1 MHSYAQTNIQLFMQL
16 RNDGYTD
23 ADLRSVRKAYDAAVR
38 LFTGRVARSGKT
50 SIAHAVGTASILGSL
65 RVPVNLVA
73 AGLLH
78 NAYQNGDF
86 GDRQMGMTPRKRL
99 QVSSTAGSEVEQ
111 YVAGFASL
119 SWNKRTIPGIC
130 ESLVGLG
137 SIDREV
143 VLIRLAD
150 HLEHH
155 LDHGLRYFETRKGQ
169 QLMDQDVHVDRIVDM
184 AEQLGFPAFATELNQ
199 MIQDTAAAEI
209 PVALQWRNRLM
220 GGARI
225 PPRSYRLRLS
235 ITLYKMIVRSKR
247 VFRRAFRLRKSS

>member
-16 RNDGYTD
+16 RNDGYND
-23 ADLRSVRKAYDAAVR
+23 ADCRSVRMAYDTAVR

-50 SIAHAVGTASILGSL
+50 AIAHAVGTASILSSL
-65 RVPVNLVA
+65 RVPVNMVA

-86 GDRQMGMTPRKRL
+86 GDRRMGMTSRKRL
-99 QVSSTAGSEVEQ
+99 QVRSMAGSEVEQ

-130 ESLVGLG
+130 ESLAGLN
-137 SIDREV
+137 SVDREV

-155 LDHGLRYFETRKGQ
+155 LDYGLLYFETHKGQ
-169 QLMDQDVHVDRIVDM
+169 QLMDQDVHVDHIVDM
-184 AEQLGFPAFATELNQ
+184 AEQLGFSAFATELNRV
-199 MIQDTAAAEI
+199 IQNTAVTEV
-209 PVALQWRNRLM
+209 PGALQWRNRLM
-220 GGARI
+220 GGPRI

-235 ITLYKMIVRSKR
+235 LALYKMIVRSRR
-247 VFRRAFRLRKSS
+247 VFPRAFRLRKSS